1 MHVPTRDVDLLA
13 PDDDNL
19 LAVEDELGDDG
30 GQTAHH
36 VASAVN
42 NNGLGGEARHSSE
55 RQQNDYDMLMK
66 AMKYTFVIQCLF
78 RAEPLILGK
87 IFSSNQK

>member
-55 RQQNDYDMLMK
+55 IQQNDYDMLLK
-66 AMKYTFVIQCLF
+66 AMKILSYNRFLSMDLLF
-78 RAEPLILGK
+78 
-87 IFSSNQK
+87 

>member
-1 MHVPTRDVDLLA
+1 MMHNIISKLKRLVPTRDVDLLA

-19 LAVEDELGDDG
+19 LAVEDELGDNG

-42 NNGLGGEARHSSE
+42 HYGLGGEARHSSE
-55 RQQNDYDMLMK
+55 RHQNYYDILLK
-66 AMKYTFVIQCLF
+66 AV
-78 RAEPLILGK
+78 K
-87 IFSSNQK
+87 IFSYKRFLCVDLLF